1 MKKILAIIGGIIAL
15 GGVSFGVYSYVLKPK
30 PVENNE
36 AANTNAQ
43 NVAEIMKNTPP
54 VEVAATPESE
64 KVVPP
69 LSKPVVE
76 ERPVVAESVNDTHV
90 KTTATV
96 FTEFYGSFDSA
107 TVERSIAP
115 LSQMTTRDFFATL
128 QKNAQTLRG
137 EKPYT
142 IQTRSLGAKILGG
155 NKVEVL
161 TRRVKVV
168 AGVTENFQQK
178 IVVTL
183 QKVGD
188 AYLVSDATWNPTTF

>member
-15 GGVSFGVYSYVLKPK
+15 GGISFGVYSYVSKPK

-36 AANTNAQ
+36 AANTNTQ

-54 VEVAATPESE
+54 VEVAATPENE

-69 LSKPVVE
+69 LSKPVIE
-76 ERPVVAESVNDTHV
+76 ERPVVAESVSDTHI

-137 EKPYT
+137 EKPYI
-142 IQTRSLGAKILGG
+142 IQTRSMGAKILGG
-155 NKVEVL
+155 NRVEVL
-161 TRRVKVV
+161 TRRVKTV
-168 AGVTENFQQK
+168 AGVTEN
-178 IVVTL
+178 L

>member
-15 GGVSFGVYSYVLKPK
+15 GGISFGVYSYVSKPK

-36 AANTNAQ
+36 AANTNTQ

-54 VEVAATPESE
+54 VEVAATPENE

-69 LSKPVVE
+69 LSKPVIE
-76 ERPVVAESVNDTHV
+76 ERPVVAESVSDTHI

-137 EKPYT
+137 EKPYI
-142 IQTRSLGAKILGG
+142 IQTRSMGAKILGG
-155 NKVEVL
+155 NRVEVL
-161 TRRVKVV
+161 TRRVKTV

-178 IVVTL
+178 IVITL